1 MLFSLSNTLFTVWG
15 YAVSYLEFFG
25 WLSGLVAVALSAKA
39 NIWSWPIG
47 LINVTLSFFL
57 FYQVQLYPDMLLQVF
72 FFVTNLMGWW
82 RWLHPKKNEADQRQQ
97 LKVSWMLPRQRTVVV
112 LVGVT
117 GTVVMGTLAA
127 RLHEW
132 FPALFSQ
139 PSAAPY
145 VDSFITVMSVITTFY
160 MIEKKIEC
168 WAIWI
173 LVDVIATYLYF
184 VRDIRFY
191 SLLYLLFTLIAMYG
205 LLNWWR
211 EYKQY
216 PAT

>member
-1 MLFSLSNTLFTVWG
+1 MFFSIGNTFFTVGG

-25 WLSGLVAVALSAKA
+25 WLTGLIAVALSAKA

-72 FFVTNLMGWW
+72 FFVTNVVGWW
-82 RWLHPKKNEADQRQQ
+82 RWLHPQKNEADNRRQ
-97 LKVSWMLPRQRTVVV
+97 LKVSWMLPRQRLLLVV
-112 LVGVT
+112 GGAG
-117 GTVVMGTLAA
+117 GTALLGALAA

-132 FPALFSQ
+132 LPAVFNQ

-145 VDSFITVMSVITTFY
+145 VDSFITVMSVLTTFY

-168 WAIWI
+168 WLIWI

-184 VRDIRFY
+184 VRDIKFY
-191 SLLYLLFTLIAMYG
+191 SLLYLLFTLIAAYG
-205 LLNWWR
+205 LYHWWSEFKR
-211 EYKQY
+211 YSTK
-216 PAT
+216 